1 MKVVFIE
8 PAGAGG
14 IAHYTYC
21 LASALAK
28 AGVECEI
35 VTSRRWNFSP
45 IPAKLHVYHLFRGIQ
60 TNPIQVIKLAW
71 HLRRSNAIIH
81 WQGVARPQVLLAL
94 MRLAPFKQLPWVYTV
109 HNVFP
114 HETKPVTI
122 QTFEEIYKYMQG
134 LIFHTQ
140 YSQKLFQFHFPSIH
154 GKQVVI
160 PHGEYGFLDNPPSE
174 RKYYSIEKKQ
184 NSLLFFGNIRP
195 YKGLDVLL
203 NAMAQVVEDFPQIH
217 LTIAGQP
224 LEPFDRY
231 QALIEANKIN
241 QHIGLRL
248 GYIPDEDIPDLFHS
262 ANIVVLPYRDID
274 QSGVLLLALA
284 MGNAVVASNTGGMA
298 EVIKDG
304 ETGLLVPPNDTEQ
317 LTQAIIHLLKDP
329 QKTER
334 LGKAGKEDVTQRFSW
349 DSIAHQTIE
358 FYQTLSEA

>member
-21 LASALAK
+21 LAKALAET
-28 AGVECEI
+28 GVECEI

-45 IPAKLHVYHLFRGIQ
+45 LPAKLRVYHLFRGIK
-60 TNPIQVIKLAW
+60 TNPIQAVKLAW

-94 MRLAPFKQLPWVYTV
+94 MRLAPFKQVSWVYTV
-109 HNVFP
+109 HNVLP
-114 HETKPVTI
+114 HEVQTDSI
-122 QTFEEIYKYMQG
+122 RTFEMIYQKMQG
-134 LIFHTQ
+134 LIFHTRH
-140 YSQKLFQFHFPSIH
+140 SQNQFERHFSDIH
-154 GKQVVI
+154 CRKAII
-160 PHGEYGFLDNPPSE
+160 PHGEYSFLVKKNTKSE
-174 RKYYSIEKKQ
+174 FSPVEGKKY
-184 NSLLFFGNIRP
+184 NLLFFGNIRP

-203 NAMAQVVEDFPQIH
+203 EAIVQVKENCPKVK

-231 QALIEANKIN
+231 QALIEANKLN
-241 QHIGLRL
+241 QHIEIRL
-248 GYIPDEDIPDLFHS
+248 GYIPDGDIPELFHS

-284 MGNAVVASNTGGMA
+284 MGNAVVATNVGGMA

-304 ETGLLVPPNDTEQ
+304 ETGLLVSPNDVEQ

-329 QKTER
+329 QKAKR
-334 LGKAGKEDVTQRFSW
+334 LGQAGKEDVIERFSW
-349 DSIAHQTIE
+349 DSIAKRTID
-358 FYQTLSEA
+358 FYQSLSEE